1 MVFKCSGERKVD
13 EAEAEPR
20 LSKPRSHEGTIYRS
34 SEWELFLL
42 QDIYFKWSIIYSYIF
57 IYFISLK
64 SCSARMQ

>member
-42 QDIYFKWSIIYSYIF
+42 QVIYLKCSIINSVTLLTFDY
-57 IYFISLK
+57 
-64 SCSARMQ
+64 